1 MANSKKNPD
10 QLNRKNGS
18 VDSTPSRI
26 PKTPHSPK
34 PVTEKRDRFSVE
46 SPSSRI
52 TKENGIK

>member
-1 MANSKKNPD
+1 MSNSNKNPD

-26 PKTPHSPK
+26 PKPLHTPK

-52 TKENGIK
+52 PKGNEFR